1 MRAKRAHENQ
11 PHWVGFP
18 FCRYRLIS
26 DQSGGLVSPL
36 RRGTE
41 SKGWTT
47 YGFPPLAT
55 PFSLSVRYTFQPP
68 LGWECTNSA
77 RRERAVRR
85 SCLCWDYEVAVYFK
99 EQLRAEYRFSAVRAL
114 SAAVRPA
121 FSVPIC
127 APGRGRGE
135 SDVQFVI
142 KAKFDYRVDKRR
154 EKVQKN
160 LKNLLTLRVRCGRL
174 LTHL

>member
-1 MRAKRAHENQ
+1 M
-11 PHWVGFP
+11 
-18 FCRYRLIS
+18 S
-26 DQSGGLVSPL
+26 
-36 RRGTE
+36 
-41 SKGWTT
+41 
-47 YGFPPLAT
+47 
-55 PFSLSVRYTFQPP
+55 
-68 LGWECTNSA
+68 SA
-77 RRERAVRR
+77 RRVRAVRR

-99 EQLRAEYRFSAVRAL
+99 GRLRAKYRFSTVRAL

-121 FSVPIC
+121 FSVLIC

-142 KAKFDYRVDKRR
+142 KAKFDYRVDKHR